1 MGTDINVTC
10 AGREIVV
17 AISGDYIQ
25 RNLEWLDSGNKLS
38 LSDYSC
44 KAVQDKSG
52 NRIIRIRDDFTK
64 CGNRITTEV
73 SKCFEKITK
82 VQISTTR
89 ESGLDSVDVFR
100 RFFEQF

>member
-38 LSDYSC
+38 LSDYSKNSNLELC
-44 KAVQDKSG
+44 
-52 NRIIRIRDDFTK
+52 
-64 CGNRITTEV
+64 
-73 SKCFEKITK
+73 
-82 VQISTTR
+82 
-89 ESGLDSVDVFR
+89 
-100 RFFEQF
+100 